1 MLAFLI
7 WLGIGM
13 MLSAFAVPLLAG
25 LYWKRATAKGA
36 IASMTCG
43 ILAALL
49 FGCYSYF
56 KLGPALPMHFSI
68 YSFGIAIIA
77 MIVVSLLTKK
87 NSEEALEKTYT
98 GFYMFPKDEK
108 KE

>member
-1 MLAFLI
+1 
-7 WLGIGM
+7 
-13 MLSAFAVPLLAG
+13 
-25 LYWKRATAKGA
+25 
-36 IASMTCG
+36 
-43 ILAALL
+43 
-49 FGCYSYF
+49 
-56 KLGPALPMHFSI
+56 MHFSI

>member
-1 MLAFLI
+1 
-7 WLGIGM
+7 M

-25 LYWKRATAKGA
+25 LYWKRATAAGA
-36 IASMTCG
+36 IASMSCG
-43 ILAALL
+43 IIAALG

-68 YSFGIAIIA
+68 YSFVIAIIA